1 MTNNL
6 RDLDPKG
13 FEDYCV
19 SKAIHVKCSFFF
31 SLSWKVKSLC
41 YHVHV
46 HVFAK
51 SSFSLA
57 GQSGSIIY
65 YTFWNILLS
74 NVSVNC

>member
-41 YHVHV
+41 YHGHV

-65 YTFWNILLS
+65 CAFWNILLS